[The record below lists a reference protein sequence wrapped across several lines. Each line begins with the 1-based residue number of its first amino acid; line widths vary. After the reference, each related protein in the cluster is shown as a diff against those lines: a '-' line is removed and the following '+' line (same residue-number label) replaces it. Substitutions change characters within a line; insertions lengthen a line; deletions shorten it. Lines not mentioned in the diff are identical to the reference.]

1 MVKKIFIILLV
12 SSSAWAMLKLNV
24 LLQKTNNT
32 KQERVT
38 PSSFQRKLKRYTKIQ
53 EIKKQRR
60 INRAL
65 ARKSPQQKEG
75 L

>member
-60 INRAL
+60 KNLNLIKECR
-65 ARKSPQQKEG
+65 RQKKES
-75 L
+75 

>member
-12 SSSAWAMLKLNV
+12 SSSAWAMLKING
-24 LLQKTNNT
+24 LQKTNNT
-32 KQERVT
+32 EQERVK

-53 EIKKQRR
+53 EIKRKRK
-60 INRAL
+60 INRDL

>member
-32 KQERVT
+32 KQERVK
-38 PSSFQRKLKRYTKIQ
+38 PSSLQRRLKRYTKIQ
-53 EIKKQRR
+53 EIKRKRK
-60 INRAL
+60 INRDL
-65 ARKSPQQKEG
+65 IKECQRQKEG
-75 L
+75 S